1 MSLSIYSAQSAEANR
16 LRFGEFEIYYDEE
29 NDTVIIKTG
38 KEKVYF
44 NTLYNKEEVDQLIAQ
59 GVDPSTF
66 ENWIFNRVMLY
77 SFATGSAIGVVSLKE
92 LLEYLSRDMQ
102 ALKVLMDE
110 KVDARN
116 VVDFNEEVKPAE
128 NKIYNAASSIY
139 DFLILL
145 LIKLIKRDDVVAY
158 NAEVVPSENQIYNAL
173 SMHEVLKEVL
183 TTSDL
188 VLWDQD
194 VKPEKAWNVYNAQ
207 SLWDKITSIRECE
220 CDPNLMDFLRELKQI
235 STIDPPTAIGNLP
248 TAIGNLKSF
257 VLRGNIKAMG
267 AFMCSNLPMK
277 SNFTK
282 RPDLTTEVNEEENDY
297 NAVNDYEPF
306 DPDNPVYGTYYLPC
320 CLDITGTIN
329 GIHTTL
335 DSHFIPR
342 QT

>member
-1 MSLSIYSAQSAEANR
+1 MSLSVYSAQSAEANR
-16 LRFGEFEIYYDEE
+16 LRFGEFEIYYDQE
-29 NDTVIIKTG
+29 NDRVFIKTG

-128 NKIYNAASSIY
+128 NKIYNASSIY

-158 NAEVVPSENQIYNAL
+158 NAQVEPAENQIYNAL

-188 VLWDQD
+188 
-194 VKPEKAWNVYNAQ
+194 
-207 SLWDKITSIRECE
+207 
-220 CDPNLMDFLRELKQI
+220 M
-235 STIDPPTAIGNLP
+235 
-248 TAIGNLKSF
+248 
-257 VLRGNIKAMG
+257 
-267 AFMCSNLPMK
+267 
-277 SNFTK
+277 
-282 RPDLTTEVNEEENDY
+282 
-297 NAVNDYEPF
+297 
-306 DPDNPVYGTYYLPC
+306 
-320 CLDITGTIN
+320 
-329 GIHTTL
+329 
-335 DSHFIPR
+335 
-342 QT
+342 